1 MTYKNKADAK
11 SMADYYAKK
20 VDKEARKLVLI
31 DEEVRKQ
38 IIDLLN
44 ANPLTNKHIRDA
56 IQTDIEILDEIEE
69 NLNSYKKCRD
79 EANDE
84 AMTYEFEEEAKE

>member
-20 VDKEARKLVLI
+20 VDKEAEKLVLI
-31 DEEVRKQ
+31 EKSIRERILVV
-38 IIDLLN
+38 LN
-44 ANPLTNKHIRDA
+44 KNELTNKSIRDA
-56 IQTDIEILDEIEE
+56 IKTDIEILDEIDED
-69 NLNSYKKCRD
+69 LTCYRKCRD

-84 AMTYEFEEEAKE
+84 AKKYECEEEAKQ

>member
-1 MTYKNKADAK
+1 MTYKDKAEAK

-20 VDKEARKLVLI
+20 ASKEARKLVMIEDKVREQIIEMLI
-31 DEEVRKQ
+31 DNRMDKRTRE
-38 IIDLLN
+38 
-44 ANPLTNKHIRDA
+44 A

-79 EANDE
+79 EANNE
-84 AMTYEFEEEAKE
+84 AMMYEGEEEAKK